1 MRKGMMYPV
10 NQAMGQESIRSRAP
24 RQTSSKLR
32 ALFVKNS
39 DSRFCRGLL
48 SLDRPV
54 RAAEHQGGKA
64 GGDGCCQQ
72 AVQPVEQAAMAG
84 NEVARV
90 LHPEMALGERFGK
103 VAELG
108 HHRKAAAD
116 QGQSRRRSAR
126 QPGGDESYQRRAEH
140 ATGEAGPRLVRA
152 EPRRELGPADAAPG
166 GVSADI

>member
-1 MRKGMMYPV
+1 TKPWVRNPSV
-10 NQAMGQESIRSRAP
+10 HERRARLAANCARSL
-24 RQTSSKLR
+24 SKI
-32 ALFVKNS
+32 ATAGFAAV
-39 DSRFCRGLL
+39 LL

-116 QGQSRRRSAR
+116 
-126 QPGGDESYQRRAEH
+126 
-140 ATGEAGPRLVRA
+140 
-152 EPRRELGPADAAPG
+152 
-166 GVSADI
+166 